1 MLFLN
6 SKCDLPCRDGA
17 PPFTRAAS
25 AVAALVFVAL
35 SGEPIY
41 AQLPVDELQF
51 DDVLTVESL
60 IAAVRS
66 RNPRLMASEAAAEA
80 AAHRLDYA
88 GALDDPVLSYVAA
101 PNSSDNNIDLSQR
114 FPWPGTRSA
123 REAVAEEEL
132 AVAEWR
138 VVSERLMLETF
149 AKSAYADWY
158 FVDRALEIHE
168 ETERRLDQMVA
179 AAEAQY
185 VAGRTS
191 RQDVLQ
197 AEVERADF
205 EKDRLQLHRQHV
217 ATLARL
223 NALMDRPSQASLP
236 QAAAITVQPWTIDE
250 AELNRVA
257 LERHPELHRLQAQV
271 ARAESLEVVAEK
283 AFYPDFQLRAGYN
296 TLWEDPDKRAV
307 IGVSINMPLGRAKRE
322 AALDRASA
330 ESRQAS
336 GMLADAR
343 AGLLAELAQAHADV
357 IEIIAVVELHEDELV
372 PLANEYLDAAL
383 ADYGSGA
390 GAFLNV
396 ITAERRFLAAQL
408 DLERARA
415 EYLRRM
421 AALERWVGVPIDPS
435 TSAEN

>member
-1 MLFLN
+1 VLFLKFECEP
-6 SKCDLPCRDGA
+6 SPRDGA
-17 PPFTRAAS
+17 PTFTHIAS
-25 AVAALVFVAL
+25 AAAAFVWLML
-35 SGEPIY
+35 SSETVL
-41 AQLPVDELQF
+41 AQPLSDELQF
-51 DDVLTVESL
+51 GDVLTVESL
-60 IAAVRS
+60 ITAVRS
-66 RNPRLMASEAAAEA
+66 RSPRLIASEAAAEA
-80 AAHRLDYA
+80 ASHRLDYA
-88 GALDDPVLSYVAA
+88 GALDDPVLSYLAA
-101 PNSSDNNIDLSQR
+101 PNASDNSIDLSQR
-114 FPWPGTRSA
+114 LPWPGTRSA

-132 AVAEWR
+132 AVAEWG
-138 VVSERLMLETF
+138 VVSERLTLETL

-168 ETERRLDQMVA
+168 ETEARLDQMIA

-205 EKDRLQLHRQHV
+205 EKHRLQLHRQQV
-217 ATLARL
+217 STLARL
-223 NALMDRPSQASLP
+223 NALMDRSPEASLP
-236 QAAAITVQPWTIDE
+236 QAAPITVQPLMMDE
-250 AELNRVA
+250 AELNRLA
-257 LERHPELHRLQAQV
+257 LEGHPELHRLQAQV

-307 IGVSINMPLGRAKRE
+307 IGVSINMPIGRAKRE

-343 AGLLAELAQAHADV
+343 AGLLAELARAHADV
-357 IEIIAVVELHEDELV
+357 IEVIAVVELHEDELV
-372 PLANEYLDAAL
+372 PLANEYVDAAL
-383 ADYGSGA
+383 ADYRSGT

-396 ITAERRFLAAQL
+396 ITAERRFLSAQL

-415 EYLRRM
+415 EYLRRI
-421 AALERWVGVPIDPS
+421 AALERWVGVPIDS
-435 TSAEN
+435 SVSAGN